1 MIRNNRCSVFAEA
14 VVILAFCAIASG
26 VTGTGSGFEAPDTA
40 TGKCVAAWFSAFN
53 SGDDREMLA
62 FEDRY
67 RARSYTETLGPD
79 ERLAN
84 YERLRDIFGQL
95 TPRRVVRSL
104 ERQITLIAESAKIDG
119 VLVVRFQLEDAP
131 PHGLDYLR
139 FTGINRKEIPDAYA
153 LRAADR
159 AQPVDAGNLEETVR
173 SAARILEEKYVI
185 PDVGK
190 AMADRIL
197 GNLEDGDYDRAGKA
211 GRLADMLTEDVVDVS
226 GDSHVWIE
234 AANPLDPGSA
244 YPENRPVE
252 ELRRENYHFRRA
264 ELLPGNV
271 GYVKFDMIHDDPE
284 AQDIAATALAFVAW
298 SDALILDLRDNIGGE
313 WGSGR
318 LILSYLLPPNTPLSR
333 LFDRDGRMVGADS
346 TVADLGGKRF
356 PADMPVYV
364 LTSGK
369 TGSAA
374 EAFAFAIQQSGRGT
388 VVGETTVG
396 GGYRCDEF
404 RINPLFIMSVS
415 TSRAVS
421 AFDNKSF
428 QGVGVVPDIEVPGGD
443 ALEKALEAVRLQNEA
458 ASR

>member
-1 MIRNNRCSVFAEA
+1 MIRNNRCSVFAET
-14 VVILAFCAIASG
+14 IIFLAFCAIASG
-26 VTGTGSGFEAPDTA
+26 VTGVGSGFEAPDTA

-53 SGDDREMLA
+53 SGNDREMLA

-67 RARSYTETLGPD
+67 RARSYTEALGPD

-84 YERLRDIFGQL
+84 YERLRGIFGQM
-95 TPRRVVRSL
+95 TPRRVVQSL
-104 ERQITLIAESAKIDG
+104 ELQITLIAESTKIDG
-119 VLVVRFQLEDAP
+119 VLVVRFQLEDGP

-139 FTGINRKEIPDAYA
+139 FTGINRTQVPDAYA

-159 AQPVDAGNLEETVR
+159 AQPIDAVTLDETVR

-190 AMADRIL
+190 AMSDRIL
-197 GNLEDGDYDRAGKA
+197 GNLEDGDYAGARKA
-211 GRLADMLTEDVVDVS
+211 GQLADMLTDDVVDVS
-226 GDSHVWIE
+226 GDSHVWME

-252 ELRRENYHFRRA
+252 ELRRENYHFRRV

-271 GYVKFDMIHDDPE
+271 GYVKFDMVHDDPE
-284 AQDIAATALAFVAW
+284 AQDIAATALAFVAR
-298 SDALILDLRDNIGGE
+298 SDALIFDLRDNIGGE

-318 LILSYLLPPNTPLSR
+318 LILSYLLPAKTPLSR
-333 LFDRDGRMVGADS
+333 LFDRDGRMVAADS
-346 TVADLGGKRF
+346 TVAAVPGKRF

-364 LTSGK
+364 LTSGT

-396 GGYRCDEF
+396 GGYQCDEL
-404 RINPLFIMSVS
+404 RINPLFVMSVS
-415 TSRAVS
+415 TLRAVS
-421 AFDNKSF
+421 AFNNKSF
-428 QGVGVVPDIEVPGGD
+428 QGVGVVPDIEVASGN
-443 ALEKALEAVRLQNEA
+443 ALDKALEIAEKNNKA